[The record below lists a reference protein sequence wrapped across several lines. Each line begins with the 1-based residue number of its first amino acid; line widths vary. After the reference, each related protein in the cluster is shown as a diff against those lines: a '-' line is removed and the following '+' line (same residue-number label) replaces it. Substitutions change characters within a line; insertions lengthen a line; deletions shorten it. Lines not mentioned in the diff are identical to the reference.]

1 MYAIHSVEI
10 YSIHSIHS
18 IHPRCS
24 LYCYIYIFESTSSIS
39 GHISVV
45 SRAQYVPMFSSYLSP
60 PPPPTKKRNIS
71 NDVLIR
77 KGPSSSIVSD
87 DVTKNITI
95 IRCFISAVFFPCTQ
109 PYWNGV
115 LKKKYQ
121 SYLHCLSALFHYFKR
136 EDQIKEEGK
145 QAKIIVMITI
155 RRIYFCLLEDS
166 SENDIRCNQRE
177 QLENTR
183 NIKNE
188 KEGKTRYSFD

>member
-1 MYAIHSVEI
+1 MQ
-10 YSIHSIHS
+10 SI
-18 IHPRCS
+18 
-24 LYCYIYIFESTSSIS
+24 LLYIYIWIN
-39 GHISVV
+39 VV
-45 SRAQYVPMFSSYLSP
+45 NIGPHFCCFTCTICSYVLLLPLS